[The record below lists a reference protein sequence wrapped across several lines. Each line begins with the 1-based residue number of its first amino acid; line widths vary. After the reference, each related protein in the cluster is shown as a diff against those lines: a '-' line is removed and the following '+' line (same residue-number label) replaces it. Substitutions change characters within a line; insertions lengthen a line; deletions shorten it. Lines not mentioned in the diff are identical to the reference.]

1 MEYRST
7 GACDIIKRF
16 LLGWGVALG
25 ILVIVSCVKYREFIA
40 TAFTTN
46 VWALVNAVMPV
57 VIIVFVLFYLLR
69 SVFR

>member
-7 GACDIIKRF
+7 GVWDIIKGF
-16 LLGWGVALG
+16 VIGWGIALG
-25 ILVIVSCVKYREFIA
+25 LLVIVSCVKYREFIA
-40 TAFTTN
+40 TAFTNN
-46 VWALVNAVMPV
+46 VWALVNAVMPI